1 MAHWTRD
8 NRRKV
13 PRGAVRHLLDGAT
26 DFRRS
31 NHGAKSRAPFR
42 AVSWSQVQEQGDRA
56 VECSTCGYAVEWL
69 RSCYRSKW
77 FLPETGAGVPIKG
90 RYYFSAPGAPFYPD
104 FHNFTSR
111 NWTTSDAE
119 RDAPYGEQP
128 GKQTWDNGSWPVRF
142 PDPKIVGSAAC
153 IADGQ
158 EDPPAANGI
167 VNALLHNITL
177 GPYSFAQSTRQLV
190 DGSWFTILM
199 GSNVYVNQLDATR
212 AAALPPY
219 SQFTRWEDY
228 VGFQFFPGP
237 YIVIP
242 VGFYIYVGIQ
252 SAARPPSTH
261 NCFGVPAA
269 CWTDPPACWEA
280 TGGTAET
287 GHANTGY
294 AWTAAGGSK
303 ESGAATITQGAAWT
317 AAGGSKESGAAATSQ
332 SFAWTAAGGSK
343 ESGAAATSQ
352 GFAWTAAGGQKE
364 GGAAGTSA
372 AAFLYAQSVNT
383 DVTCDIVGETSRDLA
398 TAVGTGSAT
407 SAPSLATSFT
417 EVLIFDIGYTAVSGT
432 WSSSLNVASLTGTGA
447 TGRYRVQVVNGACA
461 VVSNSAYSATFTTTG
476 VKTLSAAVTVPAGG
490 NRVRIAVEYKKNAG
504 GLPGGI
510 GVTCD
515 ASSYVQVEK

>member
-1 MAHWTRD
+1 
-8 NRRKV
+8 
-13 PRGAVRHLLDGAT
+13 
-26 DFRRS
+26 
-31 NHGAKSRAPFR
+31 
-42 AVSWSQVQEQGDRA
+42 
-56 VECSTCGYAVEWL
+56 
-69 RSCYRSKW
+69 
-77 FLPETGAGVPIKG
+77 
-90 RYYFSAPGAPFYPD
+90 
-104 FHNFTSR
+104 
-111 NWTTSDAE
+111 
-119 RDAPYGEQP
+119 
-128 GKQTWDNGSWPVRF
+128 
-142 PDPKIVGSAAC
+142 
-153 IADGQ
+153 
-158 EDPPAANGI
+158 
-167 VNALLHNITL
+167 
-177 GPYSFAQSTRQLV
+177 
-190 DGSWFTILM
+190 M

-332 SFAWTAAGGSK
+332 SFAWTAAGGSKESGAAATSQGFAWTAAGGSKESGAAATSQVFAWTAAGGSK